1 MQLSRPNFKNAAWI
15 FSCMRIVVPCVED
28 DPSPSV
34 VEVDGEVV
42 VGGEVIVGGG
52 IHFSGSV

>member
-1 MQLSRPNFKNAAWI
+1 
-15 FSCMRIVVPCVED
+15 MRIVVPCVED

-42 VGGEVIVGGG
+42 VGGEVIVGGS